1 MKASKRESQNK
12 ANPCWF
18 WKCKLI
24 VINSAFPLRN
34 VNQTTGSTK
43 GPNKSSQLR
52 PYTLKDVS
60 KKLVQYIWGTA
71 YRFQASNQVWK
82 IEGYYLNWVIFFK
95 YWIDLFHFQMPPLLC
110 VKLAP
115 WETLNIYC
123 WRDLSYGRMHIICTH
138 NIIFHMSFLCGILCC
153 TRAVIPEGCWSCDI
167 NTWKLSPMIT
177 WMHT

>member
-24 VINSAFPLRN
+24 VIKSAFPSRN
-34 VNQTTGSTK
+34 VNQTTCSTK

-52 PYTLKDVS
+52 LYTLKDVS

-95 YWIDLFHFQMPPLLC
+95 YWIDLFHFQMPPLLGIKSRTMRISEC
-110 VKLAP
+110 LLLERSIV
-115 WETLNIYC
+115 
-123 WRDLSYGRMHIICTH
+123 RM
-138 NIIFHMSFLCGILCC
+138 NAYMYSFFHMSFLCGIVYL
-153 TRAVIPEGCWSCDI
+153 
-167 NTWKLSPMIT
+167 
-177 WMHT
+177 H